1 MLLVYPKRMAVGVKP
16 KDVFIQYACVVKVQ
30 QHNANTEEIAL
41 AACEVSHHI
50 QSSAAH
56 LQSTARFGSKLL
68 EDSATKLHSVSLTEI
83 RDRKFTD
90 HAESTPQIRMP
101 KFRGGGP
108 QVVERPT
115 SEH

>member
-1 MLLVYPKRMAVGVKP
+1 MTLL
-16 KDVFIQYACVVKVQ
+16 CVALLRKSILGPLSY
-30 QHNANTEEIAL
+30 TEEIAL
-41 AACEVSHHI
+41 AASEVSHHI

-108 QVVERPT
+108 QVVE
-115 SEH
+115 

>member
-1 MLLVYPKRMAVGVKP
+1 MEQLS
-16 KDVFIQYACVVKVQ
+16 
-30 QHNANTEEIAL
+30 AL

-56 LQSTARFGSKLL
+56 LQSTARVDSKLL

-83 RDRKFTD
+83 QDRKFTD

-108 QVVERPT
+108 QVVE
-115 SEH
+115 